1 MFVHLTKAKRLRAG
15 WLLAL
20 VYLLCVVAPGF
31 SFALSDGS
39 RTALC
44 PMDGSHQFGIMQV
57 HQSGVRTLQDV
68 QRDGHVHAH
77 PAGYSHFSMSD
88 TSDDPISIAGET
100 SVPTDDHHKSSGM
113 QCCGM
118 ICVSA
123 LPAALVEIGK
133 PSQPMSRSVSETYQH
148 LAGNASSRHYR
159 PPIS

>member
-1 MFVHLTKAKRLRAG
+1 MFAHLTKAKRLRAG

-39 RTALC
+39 PTALC

-68 QRDGHVHAH
+68 QTDVHVHEH
-77 PAGYSHFSMSD
+77 PAEYSHFSMSD
-88 TSDDPISIAGET
+88 TSGSPISIADET
-100 SVPTDDHHKSSGM
+100 PAPTHDHHKSSGM
-113 QCCGM
+113 QCCSM

-133 PSQPMSRSVSETYQH
+133 PSQPMSCFASETHQH
-148 LAGNASSRHYR
+148 LAGNASPRHYR